1 MMQPCS
7 KSDFFNNVNVFLQV
21 LANIHFNP
29 NNMFYK
35 RIIKLKEFVYIPNFY
50 KTSIQKSS
58 PRLFH
63 TISSALPNFINY
75 INLHGKLIKKC
86 TLLWLRR
93 QLVSRKKKTLKVMT
107 VFGAKF
113 SRLLNSLRR

>member
-1 MMQPCS
+1 MQPCS

-29 NNMFYK
+29 NNMFYR
-35 RIIKLKEFVYIPNFY
+35 RIIKLKEFVYIQNFY
-50 KTSIQKSS
+50 KTSILKSS
-58 PRLFH
+58 SRLFH

-75 INLHGKLIKKC
+75 INLHGKLIEKMYFAVAAAPIG
-86 TLLWLRR
+86 RP
-93 QLVSRKKKTLKVMT
+93 KKKTLKVMT